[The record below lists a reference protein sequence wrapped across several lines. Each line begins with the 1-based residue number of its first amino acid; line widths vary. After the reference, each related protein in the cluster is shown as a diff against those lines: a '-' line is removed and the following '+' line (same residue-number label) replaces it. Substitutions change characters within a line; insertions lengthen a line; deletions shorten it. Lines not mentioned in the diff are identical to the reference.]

1 MPPTL
6 RLGSIVALAALA
18 PLAMLQACNRGGG
31 AAPSPETATPLSAY
45 APQRVVVTP
54 TARVRA
60 ADTTSWVRQAGSAR
74 AVGLRLDSAIATRLR
89 ETGLG
94 AHWIL
99 PPELERAFERNRTYA
114 TNPHQLAVE
123 PIRSQA
129 FEAGKRYGEPLSSQL
144 RTLIALH
151 ADARF
156 VLVPVEL
163 RFDGARAV
171 LRVVLLDPR
180 FAEARWVGE
189 LASDT
194 ALAEPT
200 RALDQ
205 IAERLV
211 LLFVE
216 P

>member
-1 MPPTL
+1 
-6 RLGSIVALAALA
+6 
-18 PLAMLQACNRGGG
+18 MLQACNRGGR

-60 ADTTSWVRQAGSAR
+60 ADTTYWVRQAGSAR

-89 ETGLG
+89 ETGF

-163 RFDGARAV
+163 RFEGARAV
-171 LRVVLLDPR
+171 LRVALLDPR

-189 LASDT
+189 LASDP
-194 ALAEPT
+194 ASAEPT

-211 LLFVE
+211 QLFVE